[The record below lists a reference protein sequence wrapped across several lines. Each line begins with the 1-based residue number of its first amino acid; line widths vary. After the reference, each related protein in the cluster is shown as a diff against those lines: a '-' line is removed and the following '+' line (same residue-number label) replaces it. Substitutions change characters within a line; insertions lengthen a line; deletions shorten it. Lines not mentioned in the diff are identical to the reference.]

1 MIVTRGII
9 RRVRNTVAGVKRS
22 LFASGQASVTNV
34 RRTAGMGVDSTPL
47 ASQANTQTSKR
58 VYEPISR

>member
-34 RRTAGMGVDSTPL
+34 RRTAMGVDSTPL

-58 VYEPISR
+58 VYKPISR